1 MIWHSFG
8 RAKAWNTSP
17 NLRRAWPNS
26 TLRRRLGA
34 RLIDGSYPQPL
45 EPGERQVFKSY
56 KDAGIRIDY
65 HPQDAVAEVRDNFA

>member
-1 MIWHSFG
+1 VAAINVVLAYEQAVQTYDFDKLDSL
-8 RAKAWNTSP
+8 NTP
-17 NLRRAWPNS
+17 
-26 TLRRRLGA
+26 GA